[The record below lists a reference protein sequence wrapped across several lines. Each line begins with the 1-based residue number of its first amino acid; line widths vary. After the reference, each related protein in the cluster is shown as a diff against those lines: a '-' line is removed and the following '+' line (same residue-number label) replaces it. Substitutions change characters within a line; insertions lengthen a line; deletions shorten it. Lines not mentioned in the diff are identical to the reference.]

1 MPFSKP
7 PALPVRLGKALPLQR
22 EFVNV
27 HVYVLVLVNE
37 GKRIRGGAGFLQ
49 SAGDNRCQTPER
61 GKSAVNEGGCY
72 GNENVPAGPLL
83 SSTFTSTCTCTI
95 TGSIAPFRGFPHTTR
110 YGGGW

>member
-37 GKRIRGGAGFLQ
+37 GKRIRGSAGFLQ
-49 SAGDNRCQTPER
+49 NAGDNRCQAPVKE
-61 GKSAVNEGGCY
+61 GKVLLTRVVAMGTKMCRSAE
-72 GNENVPAGPLL
+72 
-83 SSTFTSTCTCTI
+83 
-95 TGSIAPFRGFPHTTR
+95 
-110 YGGGW
+110 

>member
-27 HVYVLVLVNE
+27 HVYVLVNE

-49 SAGDNRCQTPER
+49 SAGDNRCQAPVIE
-61 GKSAVNEGGCY
+61 GKVLLTRVVAMGTKMCRSAD
-72 GNENVPAGPLL
+72 
-83 SSTFTSTCTCTI
+83 
-95 TGSIAPFRGFPHTTR
+95 
-110 YGGGW
+110 